1 MMAPIPITVEISSD
15 TASGRHTK
23 LRLNGHDVRG
33 AHTVDVRSTVS
44 EVNAVTI
51 GLYAL
56 DGFNVTL
63 PVGMVVLNVTALP
76 GYRLIVDRKAK
87 RTVYHAT
94 KERSSMP
101 TTLYVYATPKTAAV
115 RLSLDSGVVVTGV
128 PTFANGRDDAHAL
141 TLPDG
146 TPSQGGVLEVSAD
159 GCLPFA
165 NRGIV
170 DTIVGQFVLDD
181 VRLAPIPVPEP
192 EVPPDPN
199 ADPQAII
206 QAVFE
211 LDDHDLATKEGCGE
225 FTEACCDELHAK
237 HSAMW
242 GHIRK
247 EPAQNQY
254 AGHAV
259 DALMLLAAA
268 GETDAG
274 IYDIIHD
281 SESPNASPS
290 FNYKGVPDPNLW
302 YYPA

>member
-1 MMAPIPITVEISSD
+1 MPTLYIYTTPPE
-15 TASGRHTK
+15 
-23 LRLNGHDVRG
+23 
-33 AHTVDVRSTVS
+33 STVHL
-44 EVNAVTI
+44 T
-51 GLYAL
+51 
-56 DGFNVTL
+56 
-63 PVGMVVLNVTALP
+63 
-76 GYRLIVDRKAK
+76 
-87 RTVYHAT
+87 
-94 KERSSMP
+94 
-101 TTLYVYATPKTAAV
+101 
-115 RLSLDSGVVVTGV
+115 LDSGLILD
-128 PTFANGRDDAHAL
+128 GRPCEAHGRQDAHEL
-141 TLPDG
+141 VLPAG
-146 TPSQGGVLEVSAD
+146 TPSRGGLLEVSCVEHISLS
-159 GCLPFA
+159 G
-165 NRGIV
+165 RGLV
-170 DTIVGQFVLDD
+170 NVSTSKFEFDD
-181 VRLAPIPVPEP
+181 VHLAEVPTPAPEP
-192 EVPPDPN
+192 TPDPN